1 MPSYYPGLYEQVEMI
16 VGRMMRHYTAPMP
29 ARVVSVSTG
38 QNNASRADIQP
49 LFNLPFQDRVGLELS
64 YIDAQ
69 QIFDVPVLVPAS
81 GASDSRIKLA
91 PGDVGLWVPTMFSMD
106 QLLDNEATD
115 PVSPNDPKQQPYR
128 SGFFIPLKW
137 NRTLA
142 SASSADRIIT
152 GAEVQIGD
160 DPATAQSLAFKGS
173 VQTQIDA
180 IWTALDAFGAAAPGA
195 LATACAALETAAAD
209 PHVVNGTDHLKGT

>member
-1 MPSYYPGLYEQVEMI
+1 MPSYNPGLYEQVEMI
-16 VGRMMRHYTAPMP
+16 VGRMLRHYTAPMP
-29 ARVVSVSTG
+29 ARVVSVSTA
-38 QNNASRADIQP
+38 QNSASRADIQP
-49 LFNLPFQDRVGLELS
+49 LFNLPFRDRTTLELS

-69 QIFDVPVLVPAS
+69 QIFDVPVLVPAT

-173 VQTQIDA
+173 VQSAITA
-180 IWTALDAFGAAAPGA
+180 IWAEILEIALSTDYTGP
-195 LATACAALETAAAD
+195 ED
-209 PHVVNGTDHLKGT
+209 PTVPVVNGTDHLKGT